1 MRFNFP
7 GCISATSAL
16 LRPLISDVSAFSFKT
31 KEAWRSSV
39 AAAGVSCGPP
49 SLQVNFFRRRLTA
62 ALRRGASFCRRERRD
77 KWKIEQWRHK
87 SSRWGLV
94 LQQENAL
101 KTMCVCTYSE
111 AFCISLVESLCC
123 CSFFFFLLFHSSTV
137 RSYCQLAD
145 SCFIILFQNLNP
157 KTWKRERE
165 TSAYYYTRASLASA
179 PRSPGRKKTSGGS
192 LGIARWSKG
201 MKMTCYLHCFGTVVL
216 DEGVAK
222 YLERWGLENM
232 SKCCRVSWTINSFFP
247 LLYRFVSQAYVLCSG
262 QVSVNNLTTRSRWP
276 PRKII
281 NVGSKKKESE
291 NCLTTLSLKSQK
303 VSYIN

>member
-1 MRFNFP
+1 MKII
-7 GCISATSAL
+7 CSCC
-16 LRPLISDVSAFSFKT
+16 
-31 KEAWRSSV
+31 RSQV
-39 AAAGVSCGPP
+39 WAGAVSCGPP
-49 SLQVNFFRRRLTA
+49 SLQVNFFRRRLRA

-87 SSRWGLV
+87 SSRRGLV
-94 LQQENAL
+94 PQHENAL
-101 KTMCVCTYSE
+101 KTMRVCAYSE

-123 CSFFFFLLFHSSTV
+123 CSFFFSLSLFHSSTV

-165 TSAYYYTRASLASA
+165 KPQLIITPEPLSPLHLA
-179 PRSPGRKKTSGGS
+179 PRVVEKTSGGS
-192 LGIARWSKG
+192 PGIARWSKG

-216 DEGVAK
+216 DGGVAK

-232 SKCCRVSWTINSFFP
+232 SKCCRVSWAIHSFFP

-262 QVSVNNLTTRSRWP
+262 QVSVKNLTGKTNASQPLTPKKDYKCWIQKE
-276 PRKII
+276 RKWELF
-281 NVGSKKKESE
+281 NSTFLTKPESFW
-291 NCLTTLSLKSQK
+291 C
-303 VSYIN
+303 